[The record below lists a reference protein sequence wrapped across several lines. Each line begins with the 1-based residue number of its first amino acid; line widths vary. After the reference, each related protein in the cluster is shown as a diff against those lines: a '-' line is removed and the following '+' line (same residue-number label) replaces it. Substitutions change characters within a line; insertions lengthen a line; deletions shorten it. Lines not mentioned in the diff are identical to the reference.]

1 MNNTPL
7 EWVTCAEAAR
17 RLDIH
22 IRTVERRA
30 KDGRFNA
37 RTNASGKVEVE
48 VPGIMPTPE
57 LSLAISQQA
66 EKGMNL
72 AELLLIQKREE
83 LHRMRIAFKVVAG
96 ALAACLLLTGAIGY
110 GWVNARER
118 GAVQS
123 GALAVLQ
130 EQVGTDRREVAR
142 LNALLVDAAW
152 VRQFEQASPYIAAP
166 YTAAK

>member
-30 KDGRFNA
+30 EDGRLNA
-37 RTNASGKVEVE
+37 RRNASGKVEVE

-72 AELLLIQKREE
+72 AELLLIQKGEE
-83 LHRMRIAFKVVAG
+83 LHRMKVAFKVVAG
-96 ALAACLLLTGAIGY
+96 ALAACLLLSGAIAY
-110 GWVNARER
+110 GLMNAREH
-118 GAVQS
+118 GAMQS
-123 GALAVLQ
+123 GAVAVLQ
-130 EQVGTDRREVAR
+130 SQVGTERREVAR
-142 LNALLVDAAW
+142 LNALLVDAAS
-152 VRQFEQASPYIAAP
+152 VRQFEQAAPYIAAP
-166 YTAAK
+166 YMAGK

>member
-1 MNNTPL
+1 MNNAPI
-7 EWVTCAEAAR
+7 EWVSCAEAAR
-17 RLDIH
+17 RLGIH

-37 RTNASGKVEVE
+37 RMNASGKVEVE
-48 VPGIMPTPE
+48 VPGIMPSPE

-72 AELLLIQKREE
+72 AESLLIEKREE
-83 LHRMRIAFKVVAG
+83 LHRLRIAVKVVAG
-96 ALAACLLLTGAIGY
+96 ALAACLLLTGAIAY
-110 GWVNARER
+110 GLMNAREH
-118 GAVQS
+118 GAMQS
-123 GALAVLQ
+123 GAVAVLQ
-130 EQVGTDRREVAR
+130 SQIGTERMEVAR
-142 LNALLVDAAW
+142 LNALLVDAAS

>member
-72 AELLLIQKREE
+72 AELLLIQKGEE
-83 LHRMRIAFKVVAG
+83 LHRMRIAWPHS
-96 ALAACLLLTGAIGY
+96 LRTAIVY
-110 GWVNARER
+110 
-118 GAVQS
+118 
-123 GALAVLQ
+123 
-130 EQVGTDRREVAR
+130 
-142 LNALLVDAAW
+142 
-152 VRQFEQASPYIAAP
+152 P
-166 YTAAK
+166 

>member
-1 MNNTPL
+1 MNNAPL

-17 RLDIH
+17 RLGIH

-72 AELLLIQKREE
+72 AESLLIEKREE

-96 ALAACLLLTGAIGY
+96 ALAACLLLSGAIGY

-130 EQVGTDRREVAR
+130 EQVGTERSEVAR
-142 LNALLVDAAW
+142 LNALLVDAASM
-152 VRQFEQASPYIAAP
+152 RQFEQASPYIAAP

>member
-1 MNNTPL
+1 MNNAPI
-7 EWVTCAEAAR
+7 EWVSCAEAAR
-17 RLDIH
+17 RLGIH

-37 RTNASGKVEVE
+37 RMNASGKVEVE
-48 VPGIMPTPE
+48 VPGIMPSPE

-72 AELLLIQKREE
+72 AESLLIEKREE

-96 ALAACLLLTGAIGY
+96 ALAACLLLTGAIAY
-110 GWVNARER
+110 GLMNAREH
-118 GAVQS
+118 GAMQS
-123 GALAVLQ
+123 GAVAVLQ
-130 EQVGTDRREVAR
+130 SQIGTERMEVAR
-142 LNALLVDAAW
+142 LNALLVDAAS